1 MPQNLDAEVVID
13 VYDGQV
19 LDVRSR
25 LHLVLLVGIA
35 VLFIPLWYI
44 VRAISEDKAM
54 DILQIVAV
62 LAVEI
67 VRVVFKV

>member
-1 MPQNLDAEVVID
+1 MSQNLDAEVVID

-35 VLFIPLWYI
+35 VLFIPLWYV

-67 VRVVFKV
+67 VRVVFKI